1 MEYMRKHT
9 TEFSKVILFAI
20 SAVLLI
26 VIIFSMVM
34 MAITS
39 DLTPLDWILGG
50 LFSLA
55 DVAVAFYYWKARK
68 ENEIK
73 LRVIYGKEMAD
84 GTETNDETDVECVG

>member
-26 VIIFSMVM
+26 VIIFSMIM

-73 LRVIYGKEMAD
+73 LRVIYGKEVAG
-84 GTETNDETDVECVG
+84 GTESNDETDVECVG

>member
-1 MEYMRKHT
+1 MRKHT

-26 VIIFSMVM
+26 VIIFSMIM
-34 MAITS
+34 MAVTS

-84 GTETNDETDVECVG
+84 GTKSNDETDVECVG

>member
-9 TEFSKVILFAI
+9 TEFSKVILFVIA
-20 SAVLLI
+20 AVLLLVI
-26 VIIFSMVM
+26 VFSMVM
-34 MAITS
+34 IAVTR
-39 DLTPLDWILGG
+39 DLSPIDWILGG

-84 GTETNDETDVECVG
+84 GTESNDEADVECVG

>member
-1 MEYMRKHT
+1 MRKHT
-9 TEFSKVILFAI
+9 TEFSKVILFVI
-20 SAVLLI
+20 SAVLLV

-34 MAITS
+34 MAVTK

-55 DVAVAFYYWKARK
+55 DVAVPFYYWKARK

-84 GTETNDETDVECVG
+84 GTESNDEADVECVG